1 MFMEWAIGIGSF
13 IAGLVSGF
21 SLKVAIDVRTKKNV
35 SMPTAVA
42 KDSSVAQ
49 SGNVAGGHIAG
60 GNVTTR
66 PE

>member
-1 MFMEWAIGIGSF
+1 MEWLVGIGSF
-13 IAGLVSGF
+13 IAGLFSGVM
-21 SLKVAIDVRTKKNV
+21 LKIAIDVRTKKSV
-35 SMPTAVA
+35 STPNSIA

-66 PE
+66 HE

>member
-1 MFMEWAIGIGSF
+1 MEWAIGIGSF

-21 SLKVAIDVRTKKNV
+21 SLKVAIDVRSRKNV
-35 SMPTAVA
+35 STPTAKA
-42 KDSSVAQ
+42 TDSSVAQ

-60 GNVTTR
+60 GNVTTG

>member
-1 MFMEWAIGIGSF
+1 MEWAIGIGSF

-35 SMPTAVA
+35 STPTALA
-42 KDSSVAQ
+42 KDNSVAQ

-66 PE
+66 SE